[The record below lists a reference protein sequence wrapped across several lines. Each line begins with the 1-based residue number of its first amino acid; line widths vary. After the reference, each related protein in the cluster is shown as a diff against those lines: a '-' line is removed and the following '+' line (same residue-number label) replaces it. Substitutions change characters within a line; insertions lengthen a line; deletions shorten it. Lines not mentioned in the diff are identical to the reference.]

1 MEHSFAVARSRDKVC
16 GICMDTIMERSLAS
30 QRRFGILP
38 NCQHCFCLNC
48 IRKWRQ
54 SKQFENKIVRLVL
67 RHVVACACM
76 ELSFIKV
83 TPFDKYNR
91 FIRGGGGSFAFLLF

>member
-16 GICMDTIMERSLAS
+16 GICMETIMERPLAS

-38 NCQHCFCLNC
+38 NCSHCFCLSC

-54 SKQFENKIVRLVL
+54 SKQYENKVVRYVDDFTL
-67 RHVVACACM
+67 
-76 ELSFIKV
+76 
-83 TPFDKYNR
+83 
-91 FIRGGGGSFAFLLF
+91 